1 MQDFT
6 PLSAETFQL
15 PQDYS
20 TAQPFAVTT
29 HAVYLQLVLIKP
41 RKASGPDGIP
51 AWLLKENV
59 DLLSDTVTDAINCS
73 FAESCLPPSWK
84 SADTMPIPKQKPIK
98 DLMSLF
104 CGSSVLC
111 NITAH

>member
-20 TAQPFAVTT
+20 TAQPFALTE
-29 HAVYLQLVLIKP
+29 HAVYFQLASINP

-51 AWLLKENV
+51 AWLLKENA
-59 DLLSDTVTDAINCS
+59 DLLSDTVTYY
-73 FAESCLPPSWK
+73 
-84 SADTMPIPKQKPIK
+84 
-98 DLMSLF
+98 
-104 CGSSVLC
+104 
-111 NITAH
+111 

>member
-20 TAQPFAVTT
+20 TSQPFAVTA
-29 HAVYLQLVLIKP
+29 HAVYLQLTSINP

-51 AWLLKENV
+51 AWLLKENA
-59 DLLSDTVTDAINCS
+59 DLLSDTVTYY
-73 FAESCLPPSWK
+73 
-84 SADTMPIPKQKPIK
+84 
-98 DLMSLF
+98 
-104 CGSSVLC
+104 
-111 NITAH
+111 